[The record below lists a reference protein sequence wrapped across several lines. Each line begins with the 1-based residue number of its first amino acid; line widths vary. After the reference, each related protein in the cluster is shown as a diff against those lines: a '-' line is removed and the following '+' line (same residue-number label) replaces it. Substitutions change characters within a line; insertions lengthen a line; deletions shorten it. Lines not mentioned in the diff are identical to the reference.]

1 MSCGRPTIRAP
12 RPQKSVR
19 GESYMSV
26 EKPSLTIKQPKKTI
40 DWTSVGGLSMKL
52 SEAAYKIMDLRK
64 EFYIRLKDESEQTK
78 EALRDLGAANW
89 KYALLN
95 IHKLFNSQ
103 EDIFVTTLELLDR
116 VSDPVKKESIGI
128 RLFGT
133 QYEDVK
139 GVFK

>member
-1 MSCGRPTIRAP
+1 
-12 RPQKSVR
+12 
-19 GESYMSV
+19 MSV
-26 EKPSLTIKQPKKTI
+26 EKPSLTIKQPNKQPKKTI
-40 DWTSVGGLSMKL
+40 DWTLVGGLSMKL
-52 SEAAYKIMDLRK
+52 SEAADKIMDLRK

-139 GVFK
+139 DVFK